1 MCIGCSCVCTV
12 DMNVLNV
19 GETKYSL
26 LCTSWCGG
34 VGNQVP
40 VCMFVCLQFT
50 QYKTHI
56 CVFVG
61 KKVNMI
67 TWSIFFL
74 CGLFNI
80 IAQHAYII
88 LQDHTKCIHIVI
100 NPTLLLK

>member
-12 DMNVLNV
+12 DMNVLNG

-26 LCTSWCGG
+26 LCTGWCGG

-56 CVFVG
+56 YGALEV
-61 KKVNMI
+61 
-67 TWSIFFL
+67 T
-74 CGLFNI
+74 
-80 IAQHAYII
+80 
-88 LQDHTKCIHIVI
+88 
-100 NPTLLLK
+100 